1 MYMYTVHVI
10 LNEPY
15 TFNFTDKYSL
25 KYMKSRS
32 VKYIIAIIYTDEL
45 LILRDSR
52 YNYLFKEINENDY
65 RCLKYNKT
73 DMISEF
79 NKNPNKFTFC
89 SITNVYSLPV
99 LPGYVYDPLSKIH
112 KRVKD
117 LNIE

>member
-1 MYMYTVHVI
+1 MYIVHVI

-32 VKYIIAIIYTDEL
+32 MKYNIAIMYTDEL

-65 RCLKYNKT
+65 HCLKCNKT
-73 DMISEF
+73 DMIKEF
-79 NKNPNKFTFC
+79 NKNSNNFTFH

-99 LPGYVYDPLSKIH
+99 LPGYVYDPLLKIH
-112 KRVKD
+112 KRFKD
-117 LNIE
+117 K